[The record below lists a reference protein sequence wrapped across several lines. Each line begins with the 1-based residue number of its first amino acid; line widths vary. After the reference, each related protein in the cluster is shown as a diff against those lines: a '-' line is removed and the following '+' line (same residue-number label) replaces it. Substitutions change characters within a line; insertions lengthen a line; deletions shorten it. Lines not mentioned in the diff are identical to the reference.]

1 MVKPKAQARSS
12 RAAADS
18 PGFGLG
24 GSFGFATTSSPLSYL
39 AELPDISVISD
50 ANIVVIFK
58 NLFKKDGTTKARAL
72 EELAATLTVDSN
84 GQLEVEDAIVDAWVG
99 ALLEL
104 VHFMTCH

>member
-12 RAAADS
+12 RAATDS
-18 PGFGLG
+18 PGFGFG
-24 GSFGFATTSSPLSYL
+24 GSSGFATTSSPLSYL
-39 AELPDISVISD
+39 AELPDISLISD

-72 EELAATLTVDSN
+72 EELALRLTANSGESTVD
-84 GQLEVEDAIVDAWVG
+84 DAVVDAWVG

-104 VHFMTCH
+104 VHYMIRC